1 VNVRDDYTLDNAIL
15 IVEGTLNMTYRFI
28 FFPLAD
34 YASLNFTGTN
44 SGLIVE
50 GGGAVLDVALL
61 DANALFIEID
71 DVIAWSGDDCSSAC
85 GLIDG
90 TFSPLSTTSFP
101 LGLSNPLPVEMISF
115 DAAFESDQ
123 VSLNWA
129 TASELNNSHF
139 VVQRSLDS
147 KNYIDLGEVEGSG
160 NSKTRIDYQ
169 FTDSNPPATTEG
181 YIYYRIKQVDYDG
194 QFEYFNTSVKNES
207 RIVAEK
213 AEPKIWPIPFE
224 ENLSV
229 KLPSGTSQLHY
240 VKIYNLDGALVAQKN
255 ADSFLSPDRVDVSGL
270 STLTNGIYLVEI
282 MSDFGVFRKRVV
294 KR

>member
-1 VNVRDDYTLDNAIL
+1 MGSTC
-15 IVEGTLNMTYRFI
+15 
-28 FFPLAD
+28 FFCSN
-34 YASLNFTGTN
+34 YGSLTFTGSN
-44 SGLIVE
+44 SGLVVE
-50 GGGAVLDVALL
+50 AGGQILDGTFFGG
-61 DANALFIEID
+61 DTHFINIQGLT
-71 DVIAWSGDDCSSAC
+71 VWSGDNCSSNC
-85 GLIDG
+85 GTVLG
-90 TFSPLSTTSFP
+90 NFAPTSTSTFP

-123 VSLNWA
+123 VSLNWS